1 LVFRSAE
8 DAQPAW
14 WTCALLTLSALTTL
28 GTLYQLIAQVAG
40 LALLAGCV
48 TVLLRIPHDLDRV
61 AAARYGFLAALLV
74 SALLVV
80 YPEIFPFLVLAFLA
94 HLAVTWRRWLAA
106 PRPQLLILGT
116 AAASCL
122 LLLNVYAVSP
132 LYFLVVQVN
141 HGVWAPILSEI
152 FPYFLIPSGLASFWG
167 LVPLGGDLPADPWG
181 SLLIILGALLL
192 LGSCAGALWMARRAH
207 PAALMT
213 LVLLGLAVWLFC
225 QPHGFGPFQLAMFIQ
240 PLLLPTL

>member
-1 LVFRSAE
+1 TLLKGRDYCQFYWLMHAAAMVRPGSDLVLAWVVSLTGLSAHQAFMPLILAFHLVLVSAAGALVFRSAE

-106 PRPQLLILGT
+106 PRP
-116 AAASCL
+116 
-122 LLLNVYAVSP
+122 
-132 LYFLVVQVN
+132 
-141 HGVWAPILSEI
+141 
-152 FPYFLIPSGLASFWG
+152 
-167 LVPLGGDLPADPWG
+167 
-181 SLLIILGALLL
+181 
-192 LGSCAGALWMARRAH
+192 
-207 PAALMT
+207 
-213 LVLLGLAVWLFC
+213 
-225 QPHGFGPFQLAMFIQ
+225 
-240 PLLLPTL
+240 